1 MGQQVIVLGLGRFG
15 TAAARTLHALGHE
28 VLAVD
33 ASEDVVNEI
42 APDVTHAVQADASD
56 EKALSSLG
64 AGNFDTAVVAMSSN
78 LEASLLATVAL
89 KRLGVRWVIAKAGN
103 PLHGVVLER
112 VGADRI
118 VYPERE
124 AGEDVAHTIRIPD
137 AVEYLDLAPAFGI
150 AKLPVPKAFVGRTLQ
165 QLDLSGRFRV
175 TTVALVRNR
184 TVTVNPHR
192 DETLAEGDLLVLLG
206 NDDQL
211 AKVTADAH

>member
-1 MGQQVIVLGLGRFG
+1 MGQQVIVVGLGRFG
-15 TAAARTLHALGHE
+15 SAAARTLHALGHE

-33 ASEDVVNEI
+33 AAEEAVNEI

-56 EKALSSLG
+56 DKALRALG

-89 KRLGVRWVIAKAGN
+89 KSLGVGTVIAKAAN
-103 PLHGVVLER
+103 PLHGVILER

-118 VYPERE
+118 VYPESE
-124 AGEDVAHTIRIPD
+124 AGEAVAHTIRIPD
-137 AVEYLDLAPAFGI
+137 AVEYIDLAPAHGI
-150 AKLPVPKAFVGRTLQ
+150 AKLPVPSAYVGRSLQ

-175 TTVALVRNR
+175 TTIALVRDR

-192 DETLAEGDLLVLLG
+192 DQVLREGDLLVLLG